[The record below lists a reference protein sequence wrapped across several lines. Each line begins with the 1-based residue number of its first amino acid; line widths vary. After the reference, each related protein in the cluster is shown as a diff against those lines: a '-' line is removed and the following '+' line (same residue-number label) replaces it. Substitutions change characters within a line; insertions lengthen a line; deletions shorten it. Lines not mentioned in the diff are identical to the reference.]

1 MAGSVWQNMSRRAS
15 LSNYEDSNRKIVPSL
30 RTKDLIAMGIGA
42 IVGAGIFT
50 IPGIVAADYAGP
62 AVVISFIIAAVVA
75 GLSALAYSE
84 FASALPF
91 SGAIYA
97 WSNVIFGE
105 FIGWLIGWI
114 VISEYVIALALLAS
128 GWSAYFQG
136 FIGGLGVDLPNAL
149 SGSFNLANGN
159 FVDLFSAIA
168 LIGTAM
174 LIMRGMKGVALVEN
188 TLVIMKVGV
197 ILLFIVVGAT
207 AIQVNNWVPF
217 IPAHEAGTT
226 FGGMQGIIGG
236 AAQVFFAYIGFDTI
250 AANSAETVDAQKTM
264 PKAIIGTLV
273 VATGLFIAVAAVLTG
288 MFPYQQYAGNAEPAA
303 WALREAGH
311 YFTANVL
318 SIVALG
324 GMFTGII
331 AFMIGGSRLLYS
343 FAKDG
348 LLPKGIAKL
357 DDQGLPRKATVV
369 LTAIAV
375 ILSSAMPV
383 ELLANLVSAGTLIA
397 FGAASLGIIFLR
409 KRKDIDH
416 SGYKVPLY
424 PVLPIISV
432 LCCVGLFI
440 SLSVESILMTLVWIL
455 AGALVYFAYGMRHSV
470 QNKD

>member
-1 MAGSVWQNMSRRAS
+1 MAGNVWRDMSRKAS
-15 LSNYEDSNRKIVPSL
+15 PSSYAHGNQKLIPSL

-62 AVVISFIIAAVVA
+62 AVVISFMIAAIVA

-84 FASALPF
+84 FASAMPF

-114 VISEYVIALALLAS
+114 VIAEYVIALALLAS

-136 FIGGLGVDLPNAL
+136 FIGGLGVNMPTAL
-149 SGSFNLANGN
+149 SGSFNLGTGHI
-159 FVDLFSAIA
+159 VDLLSAIA

-174 LIMRGMKGVALVEN
+174 LIVRGMKGVALVEN
-188 TLVIMKVGV
+188 VLVVLKVGAV
-197 ILLFIVVGAT
+197 LLFIVVGAT
-207 AIQVNNWVPF
+207 AIQVANWVPF
-217 IPAHEAGTT
+217 IPAHEAGTN
-226 FGGMQGIIGG
+226 FGGMSGVIGG

-250 AANSAETVDAQKTM
+250 AANSAETIDAQKTM

-273 VATGLFIAVAAVLTG
+273 VATGLFIGVAAVLTG
-288 MFPYQQYAGNAEPAA
+288 MFPYQEYAGNAEPAA
-303 WALREAGH
+303 WALRQSGH
-311 YFTANVL
+311 YFTANLL
-318 SIVALG
+318 SVVALG

-348 LLPKGIAKL
+348 LLPHVIGKL
-357 DDQGLPRKATVV
+357 DKQGLPLNATIL
-369 LTAIAV
+369 LTIIAV
-375 ILSSAMPV
+375 VLSSAMPV
-383 ELLANLVSAGTLIA
+383 SLLANLVSAGTLIA
-397 FGAASLGIIFLR
+397 FGAASLGILFLR

-432 LCCVGLFI
+432 LCCLGLFV
-440 SLSVESILMTLVWIL
+440 SLSLASVLMTFIWI
-455 AGALVYFAYGMRHSV
+455 AIGALFYFAYGMKHSV